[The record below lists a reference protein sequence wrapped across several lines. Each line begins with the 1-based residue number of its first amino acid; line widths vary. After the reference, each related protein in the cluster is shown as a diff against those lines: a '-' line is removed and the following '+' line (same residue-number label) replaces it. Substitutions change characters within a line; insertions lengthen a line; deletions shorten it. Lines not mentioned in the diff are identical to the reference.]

1 VSLFSFEL
9 EKLGNSNF
17 VYGIMVYYV
26 LKIFNY
32 FQPAGQKNVFGR
44 FIQLY
49 PTRVEQW

>member
-1 VSLFSFEL
+1 MLSIEI

-32 FQPAGQKNVFGR
+32 FQPAGQKKKNVFGR
-44 FIQLY
+44 CIQ
-49 PTRVEQW
+49 PDPARVKQ